1 MRNGLGPIGPRPF
14 LFCECVGAAL
24 VIARRLLQWYREK
37 EGSGPTVRSQMKAFF
52 AVQNYANL
60 PNERFMKAFFAYFL
74 SRKKVG

>member
-37 EGSGPTVRSQMKAFF
+37 EGPGPLVRGQMEAFF
-52 AVQNYANL
+52 AVQVCQDYRTSALWKLSL
-60 PNERFMKAFFAYFL
+60 PTFFLERK
-74 SRKKVG
+74 